1 MISVVCRFIHQ
12 LVYKC
17 FLPDSISA
25 VKLLRMWFLCFAPV
39 YPTPLISVR
48 FRESV
53 FRETGHTIMNLLAVS
68 TEAPAVNV
76 VLACHHLLCGPN
88 SSAGTSLSS

>member
-1 MISVVCRFIHQ
+1 MLPAWLYFSCQLICDLVSVF
-12 LVYKC
+12 
-17 FLPDSISA
+17 
-25 VKLLRMWFLCFAPV
+25 FAPV

-68 TEAPAVNV
+68 IEALALKV
-76 VLACHHLLCGPN
+76 VFEH
-88 SSAGTSLSS
+88 

>member
-1 MISVVCRFIHQ
+1 MF
-12 LVYKC
+12 C
-17 FLPDSISA
+17 FL
-25 VKLLRMWFLCFAPV
+25 FPV

-68 TEAPAVNV
+68 VETPPAGV
-76 VLACHHLLCGPN
+76 VN
-88 SSAGTSLSS
+88 SSEDTHTCSLAVECVLSALNSTLIP

>member
-1 MISVVCRFIHQ
+1 MI
-12 LVYKC
+12 
-17 FLPDSISA
+17 
-25 VKLLRMWFLCFAPV
+25 WFLSFFAPV

-68 TEAPAVNV
+68 IEAPALKV
-76 VLACHHLLCGPN
+76 VFER
-88 SSAGTSLSS
+88 

>member
-1 MISVVCRFIHQ
+1 MLSTRLNFSCQVVDGLVSV
-12 LVYKC
+12 
-17 FLPDSISA
+17 
-25 VKLLRMWFLCFAPV
+25 CFAAV

-76 VLACHHLLCGPN
+76 VFARHHLLCGPN
-88 SSAGTSLSS
+88 SSADTSLSS

>member
-1 MISVVCRFIHQ
+1 MI
-12 LVYKC
+12 C
-17 FLPDSISA
+17 FL
-25 VKLLRMWFLCFAPV
+25 FPV

-68 TEAPAVNV
+68 VETSPVNV
-76 VLACHHLLCGPN
+76 LH
-88 SSAGTSLSS
+88 SSEDKLVI

>member
-1 MISVVCRFIHQ
+1 MLSTQLNFSCQVVDDLVSV
-12 LVYKC
+12 Y
-17 FLPDSISA
+17 
-25 VKLLRMWFLCFAPV
+25 FAPV

-68 TEAPAVNV
+68 TEAPAVSAV
-76 VLACHHLLCGPN
+76 SAYHHVLCAPN
-88 SSAGTSLSS
+88 SSVDTSLSS